1 MGTTWGTAGRAA
13 PTVSTEWLS
22 ATLGTLQNCP
32 FPPPALLRTP
42 PAPLRATQ
50 HCSGHTRIAC
60 SPPALLRTPSALLRM
75 PPAQPILPQHI
86 SGPPGPL
93 SIAQDPPPAHLRTPQ
108 NCPFSPSTAQDAPS
122 TTQDHSELFRTPQ
135 ALPIPYQHSSDPPP
149 QLPSVPQHISGLPQ
163 HRPFPPPSTVF
174 AAFSPLWSRS
184 VPREGPQAA
193 TSPCG
198 AEAGRPQGERGLLR
212 GIIGQGRAMLRQ
224 NTDGGPTRGGVGS
237 VKGFAVLRRPHGD
250 TEERNSALLRPL
262 PQAAQA
268 AWRTQRR
275 APPSRL

>member
-93 SIAQDPPPAHLRTPQ
+93 SIAQDPPSPSTSQDPPELPLLPQHSSGCPKHHSGPLRTVQDPLSIAHSLPAQLRPTPPIAQCPPAHLRTP
-108 NCPFSPSTAQDAPS
+108 PASP
-122 TTQDHSELFRTPQ
+122 
-135 ALPIPYQHSSDPPP
+135 IPPP
-149 QLPSVPQHISGLPQ
+149 QHCVCCLFTSLE
-163 HRPFPPPSTVF
+163 
-174 AAFSPLWSRS
+174 PLCA
-184 VPREGPQAA
+184 Q
-193 TSPCG
+193 
-198 AEAGRPQGERGLLR
+198 
-212 GIIGQGRAMLRQ
+212 
-224 NTDGGPTRGGVGS
+224 
-237 VKGFAVLRRPHGD
+237 RRPTGRHVPVWG
-250 TEERNSALLRPL
+250 
-262 PQAAQA
+262 
-268 AWRTQRR
+268 
-275 APPSRL
+275 

>member
-1 MGTTWGTAGRAA
+1 M
-13 PTVSTEWLS
+13 
-22 ATLGTLQNCP
+22 
-32 FPPPALLRTP
+32 
-42 PAPLRATQ
+42 
-50 HCSGHTRIAC
+50 
-60 SPPALLRTPSALLRM
+60 
-75 PPAQPILPQHI
+75 
-86 SGPPGPL
+86 
-93 SIAQDPPPAHLRTPQ
+93 
-108 NCPFSPSTAQDAPS
+108 
-122 TTQDHSELFRTPQ
+122 
-135 ALPIPYQHSSDPPP
+135 
-149 QLPSVPQHISGLPQ
+149 
-163 HRPFPPPSTVF
+163 
-174 AAFSPLWSRS
+174 
-184 VPREGPQAA
+184 PREGPQAA